1 MSNLFTKATGLI
13 YLMRPAEWTKSIGN
27 MLIAAIVAHYMFNLN
42 IDFPNLLYGMISV
55 CFLWSAL
62 YTINDIIDRDVDA
75 LHPIKKKRPLPS
87 GDVSINLAKLLVAA
101 LLAIS
106 FWIGFNLGTLFLI
119 CLIAMVVNQTLYT
132 VKPFNFKKRPIVD
145 LISGSAINPIFRFY
159 SGWVLLTHAFNAPL
173 LPLLF
178 IVGLQFGGFC
188 LYRMSSKNLEDELG
202 YRSSVV
208 LFGEKNLMILSYIA
222 IAFGAVS
229 FILMTLTGLEFLH
242 GLKDWGY
249 LPLKYNWLIV
259 LSALTY
265 PLYRQALKNPKKID
279 MAKIYRIIY
288 IHLLLF
294 IVGFVA
300 LYFL

>member
-1 MSNLFTKATGLI
+1 MSDLFTKILSLV
-13 YLMRPAEWTKSIGN
+13 YLMRPAEWTKSAGN
-27 MLIAAIVAHYMFNLN
+27 MLIAAIVAHYMFNVN
-42 IDFPNLLYGMISV
+42 IDFLNLFYGVVSV

-62 YTINDIIDRDVDA
+62 YTVNDIFDKEVDA
-75 LHPIKKKRPLPS
+75 LHPVKKKRPLPS
-87 GDVSINLAKLLVAA
+87 GDVSINLAKLLVIV
-101 LLAIS
+101 LLIIS
-106 FWIGFNLGTLFLI
+106 FWIGLNLGALFLT
-119 CLIAMVVNQTLYT
+119 CLLAMTVNQVLYT
-132 VKPFNFKKRPIVD
+132 IKPFNFKKRPIVD

-159 SGWVLLTHAFNAPL
+159 AGWILVMPTFNAPL

-208 LFGEKNLMILSYIA
+208 LFGEKNLMILSYLA

-229 FILMTLTGLEFLH
+229 FILMTLTGLEFLQ

-249 LPLKYNWLIV
+249 LPLKYGWLV
-259 LSALTY
+259 LLSFLTFPSY
-265 PLYRQALKNPKKID
+265 QQALKDPKKID
-279 MAKIYRIIY
+279 IGKRYRIIY
-288 IHLLLF
+288 MHLLLF

>member
-1 MSNLFTKATGLI
+1 MSDLFSKIPGLI
-13 YLMRPAEWTKSIGN
+13 YLMRPAEWTKSIAN
-27 MLIAAIVAHYMFNLN
+27 MLIATIVAHYMFNLN
-42 IDFPNLLYGMISV
+42 IDFLNLFYGMIAV

-62 YTINDIIDRDVDA
+62 YAINDIIDKDVDA
-75 LHPIKKKRPLPS
+75 LHPTKKKRPLPS
-87 GDVSINLAKLLVAA
+87 GEVSVNLAKLLVAV

-119 CLIAMVVNQTLYT
+119 CLIAMVINQTAYT

-159 SGWVLLTHAFNAPL
+159 SGWVLLTQAFNAPL

-188 LYRMSSKNLEDELG
+188 LYRMSSKDLEDELG

-208 LFGEKNLMILSYIA
+208 LFGEKNLMILSYVA
-222 IAFGAVS
+222 IISGAIS
-229 FILMTLTGLEFLH
+229 FIVMTLAGLDFFQ

-249 LPLKYNWLIV
+249 LPLKYGWLIV
-259 LSALTY
+259 LSLFTF
-265 PLYRQALKNPKKID
+265 PIYRQALKDPKKID
-279 MAKIYRIIY
+279 IAKIYRIIY

-294 IVGFVA
+294 IAVFVA
-300 LYFL
+300 LYFI